1 MLLYFENTLPFVRQ
15 TTIFSFNSFVISWAA
30 GLRQQRADIQLLGAS
45 DTLRLGDSSLSGGC
59 GLLLVP
65 TWPLLVRGAPG
76 GPSRSPPLGKCRR
89 AGAWHRYTLR
99 NDPLCLLQRLVSEQ
113 LEGKFKEEGGRRLP
127 VSLPY
132 TKHKPLPAH
141 RTVADPSPWLKCF
154 TPSSF
159 TPLTLPCCGK
169 TQDFNSDGG
178 QNAGFTNKQTTPPDQ
193 ENLTGGVGEAGE
205 GKAAP
210 APSQPA
216 PHLGTAAPR
225 GRSGGGG
232 EG

>member
-1 MLLYFENTLPFVRQ
+1 M
-15 TTIFSFNSFVISWAA
+15 
-30 GLRQQRADIQLLGAS
+30 
-45 DTLRLGDSSLSGGC
+45 
-59 GLLLVP
+59 P
-65 TWPLLVRGAPG
+65 TCPLLVRGAPG
-76 GPSRSPPLGKCRR
+76 GPSRSPPLGRCRR
-89 AGAWHRYTLR
+89 AGAWHRDTLR

-141 RTVADPSPWLKCF
+141 RTVAAPSPRLKGF

-169 TQDFNSDGG
+169 MQDLNSDGG
-178 QNAGFTNKQTTPPDQ
+178 QNAGFTNKQTNPPDQ
-193 ENLTGGVGEAGE
+193 DNLTGGVGEAGE

-232 EG
+232 GGEG